1 MRVVLAGFSGLGRQ
15 DHQTTM
21 YAPALRAH
29 PGFEI
34 AGVVAQTDAEQDR
47 AAAAAQDLEVPRFP
61 NLDSALA
68 DADAAVVCVEPG
80 LREDVV
86 GQTISAGRH
95 VLADKPLATSAGG
108 VADLVEVAAK
118 QPQVVVAVAHH
129 LRFHPMLRAA
139 ATAIAGGKVGLPWDV
154 QADFLVAGG
163 DPIPG
168 GELLNF
174 GCYPVDIV
182 LALTG
187 LDVLRV
193 HAIAPNTQDL
203 IVLMLDHQH
212 GLTSTI
218 AFGRTGPRATNDTG
232 GLAVHRYR
240 VSGSHG
246 VADIDATKPALLV
259 ETGEQQRRRYLG
271 DSTVTPMLDDWLAAV
286 NTGRPAAAGLPEALV
301 VARVLDAAKL
311 SLRLKRAVEVNP

>member
-1 MRVVLAGFSGLGRQ
+1 MRVVLAGFGGLGRQ
-15 DHQTTM
+15 DHQTAM

-34 AGVVAQTDAEQDR
+34 AGVVALTDAEHDR
-47 AAAAAQDLEVPRFP
+47 AAAVAQDLDVPRFP
-61 NLDSALA
+61 GLDSALA
-68 DADAAVVCVEPG
+68 DADAAVVCGEPG

-86 GQTISAGRH
+86 GEVISAGRH
-95 VLADKPLATSAGG
+95 VLADKPLALSAGR
-108 VADLVEVAAK
+108 VAGLAEVAAK

-139 ATAIAGGKVGLPWDV
+139 ATAIAGGKVGLPWNV

-163 DPIPG
+163 DPIPA
-168 GELLNF
+168 GELHNF

-193 HAIAPNTQDL
+193 HAIAPGSQDL
-203 IVLMLDHQH
+203 AVLMLDHEY

-218 AFGRTGPRATNDTG
+218 AFGRTVARATVDPG

-271 DSTVTPMLDDWLAAV
+271 DSTVTLMLDDWLAAV
-286 NTGRPAAAGLPEALV
+286 HAGRPAAAGLPQALA
-301 VARVLDAAKL
+301 VARVLDAAQL
-311 SLRLKRAVEVNP
+311 SLRHKHPVEVSR